1 MSEIVSGN
9 TRKESGPNG
18 KYLGSAFILYLN
30 YFIHGI
36 GCSLLGQQVIKEFL
50 AGQWGTGVE
59 KVTMVAAALGLGRL
73 ITLPFSGPISDR
85 MGRRPC
91 ALLGIASYALFFVG
105 IAFSPNM
112 QVAYI
117 AAILGGA
124 ANSFLDTGVIP
135 ACVELM
141 EPKSGLATMLTKLFI
156 SMAQLLLPF
165 MMGALAVAN
174 LPYSVLMYVCAAVIL
189 VIGVLVL
196 KIPLPEKKAAGAAE
210 GKTGD
215 KADSFLGSLKKAKF
229 TVESVAL
236 IAIGFT
242 CTATFQLWLN
252 CAQTFGKEVA
262 HMTEPGMMQTYYS
275 AGTIVA
281 IFVTSVLVNKF
292 LPVRFLA
299 IYPAIATVMLV
310 LVYMIKTPAIC
321 MAGAFVIGY
330 SAAGGV
336 LQLATATVNDLFPT
350 IKGTITSIIMIA
362 SSLSN
367 YTILSLAGS
376 LGAAKGAG
384 SVIILNIVITAIGV
398 MLALFVNLRYGR
410 LAGKEK

>member
-1 MSEIVSGN
+1 
-9 TRKESGPNG
+9 
-18 KYLGSAFILYLN
+18 
-30 YFIHGI
+30 
-36 GCSLLGQQVIKEFL
+36 
-50 AGQWGTGVE
+50 
-59 KVTMVAAALGLGRL
+59 
-73 ITLPFSGPISDR
+73 
-85 MGRRPC
+85 
-91 ALLGIASYALFFVG
+91 
-105 IAFSPNM
+105 
-112 QVAYI
+112 
-117 AAILGGA
+117 
-124 ANSFLDTGVIP
+124 
-135 ACVELM
+135 
-141 EPKSGLATMLTKLFI
+141 
-156 SMAQLLLPF
+156 
-165 MMGALAVAN
+165 
-174 LPYSVLMYVCAAVIL
+174 
-189 VIGVLVL
+189 
-196 KIPLPEKKAAGAAE
+196 
-210 GKTGD
+210 
-215 KADSFLGSLKKAKF
+215 
-229 TVESVAL
+229 
-236 IAIGFT
+236 
-242 CTATFQLWLN
+242 
-252 CAQTFGKEVA
+252 
-262 HMTEPGMMQTYYS
+262 MTDPGMMQTYYS

>member
-1 MSEIVSGN
+1 MNENITKSAAA
-9 TRKESGPNG
+9 G
-18 KYLGSAFILYLN
+18 KKYYGSALILYLN
-30 YFIHGI
+30 FFIHGI

-59 KVTMVAAALGLGRL
+59 KVTLVAAALGLGRL
-73 ITLPFSGPISDR
+73 ITLPFSGPVSDR

-91 ALLGIASYALFFVG
+91 ALMGILSYALFFVG

-135 ACVELM
+135 ACVEIM
-141 EPKSGLATMLTKLFI
+141 EPRSGLAAMLTKLFI
-156 SMAQLLLPF
+156 SVAQLLLPF
-165 MMGALAVAN
+165 ILGAIAASN
-174 LPYSVLMYVCAAVIL
+174 LSYSVLMYVSAAAIL
-189 VIGVLVL
+189 VIGVLVI
-196 KIPLPEKKAAGAAE
+196 KIPLPQKKQEKGA
-210 GKTGD
+210 
-215 KADSFLGSLKKAKF
+215 ADSFLGSLKKARF
-229 TVESVAL
+229 TIESAAL
-236 IAIGFT
+236 IMIGFT

-262 HMTEPGMMQTYYS
+262 GMADPSIMQTYYS
-275 AGTIVA
+275 AGTIAA
-281 IFVTSVLVNKF
+281 IFVTSVLVSKF

-299 IYPAIATVMLV
+299 IYPAIATVMLCI
-310 LVYMIKTPAIC
+310 VYVVKTPAVC
-321 MAGAFVIGY
+321 MIGAFVIGY
-330 SAAGGV
+330 TAAGGV

-376 LGAAKGAG
+376 LGATKGAG
-384 SVIILNIVITAIGV
+384 SVIVLNIGITVAGVI
-398 MLALFVNLRYGR
+398 LALFVNLRYRR
-410 LAGKEK
+410 LIENVKD